1 MTARFTP
8 PRLGFIDTSP
18 LRLQVSVLLTSL
30 MAFATAGKF
39 SAVVKASLA
48 MRRAYKSI
56 MRADIHNRNLE
67 RKLHM
72 LACRAWRARVLS
84 DLGGLCKLALW
95 DAAMKRA
102 AIRTS
107 LHGSPHLSRLP
118 AAPGKPAPAWRQAKE
133 ALRRVHIRDCA
144 KACANPRIVRDPFRV
159 DFEGEFRLAPLPR
172 LSVRGR
178 RGVILS
184 DGPDYDYDA
193 MRRVQF
199 RGVRSVAVVWPCE
212 FYAAMRLKRRPARP
226 KPIVERARKPAR
238 TDRPALPVSLLQPV
252 PKPVL
257 NPMLYAPP

>member
-1 MTARFTP
+1 MAGACPVGFGGIAQVGAVGRCDEARRHQDVFA
-8 PRLGFIDTSP
+8 RLSAF
-18 LRLQVSVLLTSL
+18 VS
-30 MAFATAGKF
+30 
-39 SAVVKASLA
+39 
-48 MRRAYKSI
+48 
-56 MRADIHNRNLE
+56 
-67 RKLHM
+67 
-72 LACRAWRARVLS
+72 
-84 DLGGLCKLALW
+84 
-95 DAAMKRA
+95 
-102 AIRTS
+102 
-107 LHGSPHLSRLP
+107 
-118 AAPGKPAPAWRQAKE
+118 
-133 ALRRVHIRDCA
+133 
-144 KACANPRIVRDPFRV
+144 NPRIVRDPFRV

-184 DGPDYDYDA
+184 DGPDYNYDA